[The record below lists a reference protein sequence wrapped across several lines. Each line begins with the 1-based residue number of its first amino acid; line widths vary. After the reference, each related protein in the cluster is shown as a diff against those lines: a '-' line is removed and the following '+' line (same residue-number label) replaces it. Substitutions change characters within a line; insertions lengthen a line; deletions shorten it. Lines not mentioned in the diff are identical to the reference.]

1 MPDKLHDL
9 KGKNIVITGAA
20 SGIGRSVAEALAREG
35 ARLHLC
41 DRDEDGLR
49 EASEAIGRAV
59 VTQAKVDVSKRD
71 EVERF
76 ANNVHH
82 VCGSAVDVLINNAG
96 VGLSGGIL
104 DTTLED
110 WEWVLSV
117 NLWGVIH
124 GCHYFVPRMVSEDRR
139 GSHVVNVAS
148 ALGLFAAPNI
158 LGYSTSKFAVV
169 GLSESMRAE
178 LEPHGIGV
186 TTICPG
192 IIDTNIVKTTRY
204 KQHDADAAKTRVIA
218 MYKKRAYSPDKVA
231 EVIVQSIKSRKGVV
245 PVSPEAWVA
254 YWLKRFVPG
263 LAVPLSRRLSRQTLT
278 KSGG

>member
-1 MPDKLHDL
+1 MPDRIRDL
-9 KGKNIVITGAA
+9 KDKNIVITGAA

-49 EASEAIGRAV
+49 DASDAIGRAV
-59 VTQAKVDVSKRD
+59 VTRATVDVSKRED
-71 EVERF
+71 VERF
-76 ANNVHH
+76 ANITHDA
-82 VCGSAVDVLINNAG
+82 CGGSAVDVLINNAG

-104 DTTLED
+104 DTTLDD

-124 GCHYFVPRMVSEDRR
+124 GCHYFVPRMVSEAKR
-139 GSHVVNVAS
+139 GAHVVNVAS

-169 GLSESMRAE
+169 GLSESIRAE

-192 IIDTNIVKTTRY
+192 IIDTNIVRTTRY
-204 KQHDADAAKTRVIA
+204 KQGDADAARTRVMA
-218 MYKKRAYSPDKVA
+218 MYKRRAYSPDKVA
-231 EVIVQSIKSRKGVV
+231 EAIVRSIKSRKGVV

-254 YWLKRFVPG
+254 YWLKRFAPS
-263 LAVPLSRRLSRQTLT
+263 LALPLSRRLSRQALS
-278 KSGG
+278 K